1 MRTIRTLY
9 PRVNNFR
16 YPKWPAQRAGSGQR
30 GGRAPAR
37 PPRGLRQDTF
47 SALSSSKKLVLA
59 PLSVSVPVYLIVIFW
74 PM

>member
-1 MRTIRTLY
+1 MRTIWTLY

-16 YPKWPAQRAGSGQR
+16 YPKWPAQRAVSGPR

-37 PPRGLRQDTF
+37 PPRGLFQDTF